1 MATERGMEDS
11 LIKILS
17 RWESTAYQH
26 YVKIPRECLM
36 IVSRECLMIVSKM
49 MALE

>member
-1 MATERGMEDS
+1 MATERDMEDS

-17 RWESTAYQH
+17 RWESVAYQD

-36 IVSRECLMIVSKM
+36 IVSKILVSDVYM
-49 MALE
+49 